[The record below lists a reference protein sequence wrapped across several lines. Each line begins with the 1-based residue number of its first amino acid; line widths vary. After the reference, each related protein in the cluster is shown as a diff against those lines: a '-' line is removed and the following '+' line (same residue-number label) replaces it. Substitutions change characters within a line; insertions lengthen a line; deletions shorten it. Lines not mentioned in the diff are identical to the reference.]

1 MILINFSFALVFVK
15 KIKLNFR
22 YKKMT
27 EKLYDNLQEK
37 YKIHISD
44 YKNMQIKNF
53 WAFSNFSFN
62 STVRKKYAGLRN
74 CLEIRS

>member
-1 MILINFSFALVFVK
+1 MILINFSFVLVFVK

-44 YKNMQIKNF
+44 YKICKVRTFGRLVILVLIRQLEKNTLVC
-53 WAFSNFSFN
+53 AI
-62 STVRKKYAGLRN
+62 V
-74 CLEIRS
+74 

>member
-1 MILINFSFALVFVK
+1 
-15 KIKLNFR
+15 
-22 YKKMT
+22 MT

-44 YKNMQIKNF
+44 YKNMQSKNI

-62 STVRKKYAGLRN
+62 SIVRKKYAGLRN